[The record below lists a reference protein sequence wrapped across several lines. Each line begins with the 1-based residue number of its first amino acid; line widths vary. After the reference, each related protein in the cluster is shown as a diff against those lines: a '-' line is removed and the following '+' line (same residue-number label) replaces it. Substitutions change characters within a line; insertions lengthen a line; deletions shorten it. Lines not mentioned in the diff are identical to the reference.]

1 MTLVL
6 KGKTIGENIR
16 LARLKAGI
24 TVTQLADA
32 LVVAPAMVS
41 KYESGDRPIT
51 ERKLC
56 KVAEVCG
63 VTVRELT
70 EVSSEEVGQQ
80 VADELE

>member
-1 MTLVL
+1 MTVVL

-63 VTVRELT
+63 VTVEELT
-70 EVSSEEVGQQ
+70 EISSEDATAQAGN
-80 VADELE
+80 A

>member
-1 MTLVL
+1 MTLIL

-63 VTVRELT
+63 VTVEELT
-70 EVSSEEVGQQ
+70 EISSDDATAQAGN
-80 VADELE
+80 A

>member
-1 MTLVL
+1 MTLIL
-6 KGKTIGENIR
+6 EGKTIGENIR

-24 TVTQLADA
+24 TVTELADA

-63 VTVRELT
+63 VTVDELT
-70 EVSSEEVGQQ
+70 NVGS
-80 VADELE
+80 D